1 MKILSAARRGSLI
14 RPQSM
19 AQVPSCFR
27 LPYLIIP
34 FQDVTEAFLMRDGS
48 FGPQLCFGG
57 GELPAFPMRDGS
69 FGSLLF
75 LWRRE
80 APCIEQDRRKVS
92 LSQNVTK

>member
-1 MKILSAARRGSLI
+1 
-14 RPQSM
+14 
-19 AQVPSCFR
+19 
-27 LPYLIIP
+27 
-34 FQDVTEAFLMRDGS
+34 MRDGS

-80 APCIEQDRRKVS
+80 APCIEPGQKEGFSVPKRDKINTVP
-92 LSQNVTK
+92 SQFRHNF